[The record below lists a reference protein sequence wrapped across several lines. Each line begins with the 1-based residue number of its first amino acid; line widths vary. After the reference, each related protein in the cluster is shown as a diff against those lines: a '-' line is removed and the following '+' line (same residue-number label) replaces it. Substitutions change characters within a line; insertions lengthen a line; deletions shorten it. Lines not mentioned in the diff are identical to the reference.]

1 MSAPH
6 VPQVTDSDL
15 DRMVL
20 AEPGAVLLEFYSQ
33 TCPHCVRMA
42 PIVSRLAERF
52 AGRVRVYQ
60 LNVLGNTLAASR
72 YGIHGVPTFVL
83 LVDRDEV
90 DRIIG
95 EVSEEALA
103 ERIEK
108 AVPAPVG

>member
-6 VPQVTDSDL
+6 VPQVTDSDF

-33 TCPHCVRMA
+33 TCPHCARMA
-42 PIVSRLAERF
+42 PIVSRLAGRF
-52 AGRVRVYQ
+52 AGRVRMYQ
-60 LNVLGNTLAASR
+60 LNVLGNTLVAGR
-72 YGIHGVPTFVL
+72 YGIRGVPTFVL
-83 LVDRDEV
+83 LVDRNEV
-90 DRIIG
+90 DRIVG

>member
-6 VPQVTDSDL
+6 VPQVNDTEIDPK
-15 DRMVL
+15 VL
-20 AEPGAVLLEFYSQ
+20 AEPGVVLLEFYSQ
-33 TCPHCVRMA
+33 TCPHCARMA
-42 PIVSRLAERF
+42 PIVSRTAERF

-60 LNVLGNTLAASR
+60 LNVLGNTRAVSR

-95 EVSEEALA
+95 EVPEAALV
-103 ERIEK
+103 EHVEK
-108 AVPAPVG
+108 LVAAPVP